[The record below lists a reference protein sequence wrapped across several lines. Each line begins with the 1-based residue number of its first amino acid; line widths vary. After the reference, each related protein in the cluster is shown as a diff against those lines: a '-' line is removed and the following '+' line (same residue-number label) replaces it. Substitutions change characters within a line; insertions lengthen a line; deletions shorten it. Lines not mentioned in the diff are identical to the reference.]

1 VGTWEVREDGK
12 GGGGRE
18 WRRLTVTPPTVL
30 PAVFPTSLTV
40 SVTPPRR
47 PEMGV
52 SNILYILTVKENR
65 EGLSVSMS
73 IWLTRHIDVD
83 LRV

>member
-1 VGTWEVREDGK
+1 
-12 GGGGRE
+12 
-18 WRRLTVTPPTVL
+18 
-30 PAVFPTSLTV
+30 
-40 SVTPPRR
+40 
-47 PEMGV
+47 MGV